1 MGIEEY
7 FGKKYQLVSSENFD
21 EYMKA
26 LGKFLTSDTKNMVDL
41 NNIFLIKDVH
51 GVLRKIASKLHPV
64 LVLTKDGDE
73 YTLTSSLPFKTIEIT
88 FKPGVEF
95 DQETTDGRDV
105 KSVITIDGCTL
116 HEVQKD
122 DSGKETILDR
132 IFSNDEVKVVK
143 LYVPHFTL
151 FYMEIILKY
160 ALF

>member
-1 MGIEEY
+1 MGLEEY

-26 LGKFLTSDTKNMVDL
+26 L
-41 NNIFLIKDVH
+41 DVH

-64 LVLTKDGDE
+64 LVLNRNGDE
-73 YTLTSSLPFKTIEIT
+73 YTLTSTLPFKTIDIT

-95 DQETTDGRDV
+95 DQETPDGRDV

-116 HEVQKD
+116 HEVQTD

-132 IFSNDEVKVVK
+132 IFSNDEVKVV
-143 LYVPHFTL
+143 
-151 FYMEIILKY
+151 LKIDNVTATRIY
-160 ALF
+160 RLQQDAYY